1 LFLFLNVAL
10 PPSRPPALPPSL
22 PQELVT
28 GQGIWE
34 QLSSGNVWAIGDGK
48 GLL

>member
-1 LFLFLNVAL
+1 MKELKNGRLAMIASMGLLV
-10 PPSRPPALPPSL
+10 
-22 PQELVT
+22 QELVT